1 MTVLDRLTVIF
12 RDEFEDSAL
21 VINDSTTANQI
32 ENWDSLATINII
44 VASEWEFKIKFE
56 NWEIQSIR
64 SVGDFL
70 RIIENRTGR

>member
-56 NWEIQSIR
+56 NLEIQSIR

>member
-12 RDEFEDSAL
+12 RGEFEDSAL

-70 RIIENRTGR
+70 RIIENRAGR

>member
-1 MTVLDRLTVIF
+1 MTVLDRLTAIF
-12 RDEFEDSAL
+12 RDEFEDSDL
-21 VINDSTTANQI
+21 VINESTTANQI

-56 NWEIQSIR
+56 NLEIQSIR

-70 RIIENRTGR
+70 RIIEDRTGR

>member
-56 NWEIQSIR
+56 NLEIQSIR

-70 RIIENRTGR
+70 RIIENRAGR

>member
-56 NWEIQSIR
+56 NLEIQSIR

-70 RIIENRTGR
+70 RIIESRTGR

>member
-1 MTVLDRLTVIF
+1 MTVLDRLTAIF

-56 NWEIQSIR
+56 NLEIQSIR

-70 RIIENRTGR
+70 RIIEDRTGR

>member
-1 MTVLDRLTVIF
+1 MTVLDRLTAIF

-70 RIIENRTGR
+70 RIIEDRTGR

>member
-1 MTVLDRLTVIF
+1 MTVLDRLTAIF

>member
-70 RIIENRTGR
+70 RIIEDRTGR

>member
-12 RDEFEDSAL
+12 RGEFEDSAL

-56 NWEIQSIR
+56 NLEIQSIR

>member
-1 MTVLDRLTVIF
+1 MTVLDRLTAIF

-32 ENWDSLATINII
+32 EKWDSLATINII

-56 NWEIQSIR
+56 NLEIQSIR

-70 RIIENRTGR
+70 RIIKDRTGR

>member
-12 RDEFEDSAL
+12 RGEFEDSAL

-70 RIIENRTGR
+70 RIIEDRTGR

>member
-70 RIIENRTGR
+70 RIIENRAGR